1 MRSPSLYAK
10 TARRPLG
17 LVAALLVTVTVLGCR
32 PQPGAGARL
41 QIQTPEEDRDA
52 DVYVDGNYI
61 GTVAALRDAGT
72 TGIELAP
79 GVHRVEVRKP
89 GRFPV
94 QRTIEIERDGPD
106 VVELDA
112 ELLENP

>member
-1 MRSPSLYAK
+1 MRSPSLYSRA
-10 TARRPLG
+10 ARFSVG
-17 LVAALLVTVTVLGCR
+17 VIAGLLVTATLPGCR

-41 QIQTPEEDRDA
+41 QIQAPEEDRDA

-61 GTVAALRDAGT
+61 GTVAALREGGT

-94 QRTIEIERDGPD
+94 QRTIEIARDGPD